1 MRKLFIIGEVGIN
14 HSGNI
19 DDALNL
25 IDMAKECG
33 CDAVKFQKRTID
45 IVYSKEEQEK
55 YRESPWGTTNGAQKR
70 GLEFDKKEYDIIDEY
85 CKKVG
90 IEWFA
95 SAWDIPALEF
105 ISQYDCGLNKIASAM
120 VTNRDFCEAVVK
132 QGKFTYI
139 STGMCSIEDIDKI
152 VTLFE
157 GYNCPF
163 SLMHAI
169 SIYPCDD
176 SDCNLLTIKA
186 LEARYGRPVG
196 YSGHERGI
204 LPSVLA
210 VALGATAIERHITLD
225 RSSYGSDQSA
235 SLEKH
240 GLELLVRDCREVY
253 SILGHGKKVIFP
265 KEHECASKLRYWD
278 A

>member
-1 MRKLFIIGEVGIN
+1 
-14 HSGNI
+14 
-19 DDALNL
+19 
-25 IDMAKECG
+25 MAKDCG

-45 IVYSKEEQEK
+45 IVYSKEEQAK
-55 YRESPWGTTNGAQKR
+55 YRESPWGTTNGEQKR
-70 GLEFDKKEYDIIDEY
+70 GLEFGQKEYDVINSH

-95 SAWDIPALEF
+95 SAWDIVALDF
-105 ISQYDCGLNKIASAM
+105 LNQYNLRLNKIASAM
-120 VTNRDFCEAVVK
+120 VTNRAFCEAVAR

-157 GYNCPF
+157 GHDCPF
-163 SLMHAI
+163 SLMHAV
-169 SIYPCDD
+169 STYPCDD
-176 SDCNLLTIKA
+176 SDCNLLTIKM
-186 LEARYGRPVG
+186 LEARYGRPTG

-210 VALGATAIERHITLD
+210 VALGATSIERHITLD
-225 RSSYGSDQSA
+225 RSSYGSDQAA

-253 SILGHGKKVIFP
+253 GILGHGKKVILP
-265 KEHECASKLRYWD
+265 KEAECAIKLRYWGD
-278 A
+278 DVHAKCE